1 MLKEKI
7 KLFIKKKYP
16 FLVKKYRNYNV
27 SKSFNHNYWLKK
39 KNTFI
44 EMVEDVKNKPFEE
57 TLPKIKYDRA
67 TLEINN
73 TCNIDCIM
81 CKTSLATR
89 KKGKMNSETLHVA
102 LERLK
107 EAGITHVTLHTIGD
121 PLANPRLKEVFIELR
136 RYNMKCMLVLY

>member
-57 TLPKIKYDRA
+57 TLPKNFNEYKIKYDRA

-73 TCNIDCIM
+73 TCNNYYKYFYDNI
-81 CKTSLATR
+81 SL
-89 KKGKMNSETLHVA
+89 KIS
-102 LERLK
+102 
-107 EAGITHVTLHTIGD
+107 
-121 PLANPRLKEVFIELR
+121 
-136 RYNMKCMLVLY
+136 